1 VSAIDPVSGSTLGG
15 TAVTITGTNLTGA
28 TAVTFGGTAATA
40 YTVNSATQI
49 TATTPVHAAGA
60 VDVAVTTPAGTATS
74 TGSFTYVVPTPAI
87 SAVSPTSG
95 STAGGTPVTI
105 TGSGFIAGA
114 TVSIGGAAATSVI
127 VVSATSITAVT
138 GAHAAGPVDVAVT
151 TAGGTATS
159 TGSFTYVVPA
169 PTITAV
175 SPTSG
180 PIAGGTPVTITGS
193 AFMAGATVSIGGAAA
208 TSVIVVSATSIT
220 AVTGAHAEGPAD
232 VVVTNPGG
240 APGSLPTG
248 YTYVGGPTGFAFYTV
263 TPCRVV
269 DTRNADGPFGGPVLA
284 ASPAEREFALASA
297 CGVPA
302 DARVLSANVTV
313 TGGAEAGTLRIYPS
327 DATLPIATTISF
339 AAGKTKAN
347 ISLLLL
353 SETGGAGRVTVRN
366 DSPGPVHLIVD
377 VNGYFR

>member
-1 VSAIDPVSGSTLGG
+1 
-15 TAVTITGTNLTGA
+15 
-28 TAVTFGGTAATA
+28 
-40 YTVNSATQI
+40 
-49 TATTPVHAAGA
+49 
-60 VDVAVTTPAGTATS
+60 
-74 TGSFTYVVPTPAI
+74 
-87 SAVSPTSG
+87 
-95 STAGGTPVTI
+95 
-105 TGSGFIAGA
+105 
-114 TVSIGGAAATSVI
+114 VI